1 MIYAAERSY
10 IADTAG
16 SEAVI
21 MIFPSREYHCV
32 LCGRIEEFDRP
43 HIVMRTCP
51 AQLKADQR
59 QEWSF

>member
-51 AQLKADQR
+51 AQAQG
-59 QEWSF
+59 